1 MQTLSQM
8 VEMVRAAQNPNEA
21 INQLA
26 ANNPQLKEVIQY
38 VNQNGGNAK
47 AAFYKLAQERGVNPD
62 DILNQLKLV

>member
-1 MQTLSQM
+1 MQTLSQI

>member
-8 VEMVRAAQNPNEA
+8 VEMVWAAQNPNEA